1 MPECRLLNP
10 ALSVVVKLQTVDEG
24 LAKDVGMVKGVVGDK
39 EVQVDDVPRGNESYN
54 KMGNNNNN

>member
-1 MPECRLLNP
+1 
-10 ALSVVVKLQTVDEG
+10 VVKLQTVDEG
-24 LAKDVGMVKGVVGDK
+24 LAKDVGMVKGAVGDK